1 MTNKLVRYGFMIAMA
16 TFGLWS
22 GSTAALHIE
31 DHAKLS
37 SAEIKHVKVDLP
49 VLVTSI
55 SRSGETPIIVRANYS
70 VSVPATSQA
79 NPALNDMLS
88 DALLKATIETFTNPS
103 KELLRVPEIA
113 ANKIVNL
120 TNENLVDVVID
131 ELHVSNLAVYKY
143 RK

>member
-1 MTNKLVRYGFMIAMA
+1 MKKKLIRYGFMIAMA

-37 SAEIKHVKVDLP
+37 SPEVEHVKVDLP
-49 VLVTSI
+49 VLVASI
-55 SRSGETPIIVRANYS
+55 AKSGEPPIIVRANYS
-70 VSVPATSQA
+70 VSVPTTSQA

-120 TNENLVDVVID
+120 TNDRLVDVVID
-131 ELHVSNLAVYKY
+131 ELYVSSLSVYKY
-143 RK
+143 SK